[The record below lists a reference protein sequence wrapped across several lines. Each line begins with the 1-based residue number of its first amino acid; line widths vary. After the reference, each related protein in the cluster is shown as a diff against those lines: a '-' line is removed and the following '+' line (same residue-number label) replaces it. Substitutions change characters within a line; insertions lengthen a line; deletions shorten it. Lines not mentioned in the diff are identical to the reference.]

1 MRDCVLTMY
10 GEQGIVLGER
20 RVVVPPL
27 PERPVLDRMYR
38 EHIDP
43 GRCRYAVAREDRKVR
58 ALYLADGLLPEGTV
72 RLPGRR
78 RQLGRWATTAMDL
91 APGHRAFAGPDVF
104 YRQMDIQPNLA
115 WLATVLIG
123 FGSDVEVRKLAFGGE
138 RDTVYEWEVRDER
151 FYYRVRGGR
160 WSLFGA
166 GNTPSQLIE
175 QLIEAG
181 PASSG
186 DFLWSVGAVRLGA
199 PKK

>member
-1 MRDCVLTMY
+1 MY

-58 ALYLADGLLPEGTV
+58 ALYLADDLLPDGTV

-78 RQLGRWATTAMDL
+78 RQLGRWATTSMEL
-91 APGHRAFAGPDVF
+91 APGHKAFAGPDVF
-104 YRQMDIQPNLA
+104 FRQMDILPASA
-115 WLATVLIG
+115 WIATVLVG
-123 FGSDVEVRKLAFGGE
+123 FGSDVEVRNLGFANP

-151 FYYRVRGGR
+151 FYYRVRAGR
-160 WSLFGA
+160 WALFGA
-166 GNTPSQLIE
+166 GNTPPQLVE
-175 QLIEAG
+175 RLLEAR
-181 PASSG
+181 PETSD
-186 DFLWSVGAVRLGA
+186 DFLWNIGAIRLLT